1 MGIIMDIIDIVC
13 DDLLDS
19 AEMNALV
26 EMLPLPAFVLLLKRF
41 PSVEFEE
48 GRNEKQFAEAL
59 KARRSS
65 LPPEQSRKLELIL
78 ENMTVGE

>member
-1 MGIIMDIIDIVC
+1 MC
-13 DDLLDS
+13 DDLLDG

-48 GRNEKQFAEAL
+48 GRSEKQFAEAL

-65 LPPEQSRKLELIL
+65 LPPEQSLKLELIL